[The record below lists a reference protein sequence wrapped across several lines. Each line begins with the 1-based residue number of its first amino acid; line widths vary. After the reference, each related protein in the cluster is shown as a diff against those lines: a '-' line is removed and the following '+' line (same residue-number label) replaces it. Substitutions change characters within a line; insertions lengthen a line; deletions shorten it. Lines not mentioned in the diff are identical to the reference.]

1 MPRPSIFKTLLVA
14 TILTTTLASAR
25 AEEVREPAPRD
36 LVAEL
41 AAQKEK
47 NAEETAALQKKLD
60 EAYAELEKA
69 REDRKNRTVTISLV
83 SFLVGCAF
91 ATFLVMKSRSAQR

>member
-1 MPRPSIFKTLLVA
+1 MLRPHLIQTLLAA
-14 TILTTTLASAR
+14 TILATAIPSAY
-25 AEEVREPAPRD
+25 AEETREPSPRD

-60 EAYAELEKA
+60 EAYAELEQA
-69 REDRKNRTVTISLV
+69 RESRKKRTITISLS
-83 SFLVGCAF
+83 SFLIGCAF
-91 ATFLVMKSRSAQR
+91 ASFLVMKSRSAQK